1 MSDHSLDEN
10 ETRLKLVNPAL
21 ALAGWSPSQIAEEV
35 ATGRV
40 ESDGKR
46 EPGRADYVL
55 HVRGDRGMLP
65 VAVLEAKSESREPDA
80 GVEQAAAYARA
91 LSVPHAFSTNGREF
105 VSVDLATGAVASR
118 RPLAEFP
125 SPNDLRLDDAELNA
139 SVHIRKRRLSDV
151 TIRDEQ
157 GQIVENRRLRRL
169 VFALWKRGWSD
180 NPDGHQPLGL
190 RLRAVEDDNEGDTP
204 FVVEFAPAEVGRE
217 SHIEGSAPYLILLGK
232 ISVAK
237 LLKVRSNLPAE
248 RSSSGDASLV
258 YVSDGRYFFYEDERH
273 GTRTDR
279 LPLSRFPTPEDLYSM
294 VRRKPR
300 AERPQTLS
308 RRTTVRRKPRVGRP
322 QALSRQTQFED
333 DSRPKAP
340 PLPAGRIQ
348 LGRPDLGM
356 RGFNR

>member
-1 MSDHSLDEN
+1 MSGHSLDEN

-40 ESDGKR
+40 GSEGKR

-65 VAVLEAKSESREPDA
+65 VAVLEVKSESREPDE

-91 LSVPHAFSTNGREF
+91 LSVPHALSTNGREF

-125 SPNDLRLDDAELNA
+125 SPNDLRLDNAELNEN
-139 SVHIRKRRLSDV
+139 VYVRKRRLSDV
-151 TIRDEQ
+151 TIQDEH
-157 GQIVENRRLRRL
+157 GQIVEDRRLRRL

-180 NPDGHQPLGL
+180 NQDGQQPLGL
-190 RLRAVEDDNEGDTP
+190 QVVRGDDALDVSFAIKFAPPGSERESPIEGD
-204 FVVEFAPAEVGRE
+204 
-217 SHIEGSAPYLILLGK
+217 APYLLLLEK

-237 LLKVRSNLPAE
+237 LLKALSNRAVE
-248 RSSSGDASLV
+248 RSSPDDATLRCF
-258 YVSDGRYFFYEDERH
+258 SDGRYFFCEDERH
-273 GTRTDR
+273 GTRTDQ

-300 AERPQTLS
+300 SERPQAPS
-308 RRTTVRRKPRVGRP
+308 RQTTVQQKPRAKRP
-322 QALSRQTQFED
+322 QAPSRQTRFR
-333 DSRPKAP
+333 SGSP
-340 PLPAGRIQ
+340 PNAQPPRAGEIQ

-356 RGFNR
+356 RGLYR

>member
-1 MSDHSLDEN
+1 MSDRSLDEN

-40 ESDGKR
+40 GSEGKR

-65 VAVLEAKSESREPDA
+65 VAVLEVKSELREPDE
-80 GVEQAAAYARA
+80 GVEQATAYARA
-91 LSVPHAFSTNGREF
+91 LSVPHALSTNGREF

-125 SPNDLRLDDAELNA
+125 SPNDLRLDSAALNE
-139 SVHIRKRRLSDV
+139 SVHVRKRRLSDIE
-151 TIRDEQ
+151 IRDEH
-157 GQIVENRRLRRL
+157 GQIIEDRRLRRL

-180 NPDGHQPLGL
+180 NQDGRQPLGL
-190 RLRAVEDDNEGDTP
+190 QVARGDDALDMPYAIGFVSPGQAPVSLVEDADACLYLFGKMSVTKWLKSLQDHT
-204 FVVEFAPAEVGRE
+204 VEQ
-217 SHIEGSAPYLILLGK
+217 
-232 ISVAK
+232 
-237 LLKVRSNLPAE
+237 
-248 RSSSGDASLV
+248 SSSSNVSLV
-258 YVSDGRYFFYEDERH
+258 YVSDGRYFFCEDQRH
-273 GTRTDR
+273 GTRTDP

-300 AERPQTLS
+300 AERPQA
-308 RRTTVRRKPRVGRP
+308 P
-322 QALSRQTQFED
+322 SRQTTVQQKP
-333 DSRPKAP
+333 RAKP
-340 PLPAGRIQ
+340 PLAPSRQTRFRSGKRPNAKPPGAGEIQ

-356 RGFNR
+356 RGLYR